1 MSALVGSTALALASR
16 QDVAMSL
23 PIDDRRAMSRGP
35 GSDRRILP
43 RVLVLLSATL
53 ETPDGDQAVK
63 LRNLSSTGARIETD
77 RPPPIGTLVTFRRGT
92 TVAPGTVVWAT
103 PSSIGIE
110 FIRPIHQSEV
120 LVHIRK
126 PGPGS

>member
-1 MSALVGSTALALASR
+1 MSPPV
-16 QDVAMSL
+16 
-23 PIDDRRAMSRGP
+23 DDRRAMGRGA

-43 RVLVLLSATL
+43 RVRVLLSATL

-63 LRNLSSTGARIETD
+63 LRNLSSTGARIDTD
-77 RPPPIGTLVTFRRGT
+77 RPPLIGTLVTFRRGR
-92 TVAPGTVVWAT
+92 TVAAGTVVWAT
-103 PSSIGIE
+103 PPSIGIE

-126 PGPGS
+126 PGSGA